1 MFCAKMSAFIEQYQT
16 NFQEAISCGKE
27 IFIKSKDLASSV
39 EGLGKALDALSE
51 LQKVIKEDRLQ
62 KIFKELSKTVFET
75 GDHFIESGELIKLYC
90 SSHLK
95 FHLQETESF

>member
-1 MFCAKMSAFIEQYQT
+1 M
-16 NFQEAISCGKE
+16 
-27 IFIKSKDLASSV
+27 

-51 LQKVIKEDRLQ
+51 LQKIIKEDRLQ

-75 GDHFIESGELIKLYC
+75 SRHFIESGELTKLYC

-95 FHLQETESF
+95 YHLQETESYQDILAFREQTKTNFFKKERHLYERKERLFT